1 MTGEVRYSEDEFK
14 AEITKEPVPFYAQES
29 VDQNFSIDH
38 DKENGIVI
46 VTYFDNYMRSVPVIE
61 HYFSIPDSEEIYF
74 SFAGED
80 IFETFYFVYKKIDS
94 SIAVAVCKVVDE
106 ECVESDAPP
115 ELNDFEVYDFDESIV
130 VYSSL
135 NLVSVVDHYTCHVNQ
150 QLYNLQYLLVRKGCF
165 SSFMLRM

>member
-1 MTGEVRYSEDEFK
+1 VTGEVRYSEDEFK
-14 AEITKEPVPFYAQES
+14 AERTYDPVPFSAQDS